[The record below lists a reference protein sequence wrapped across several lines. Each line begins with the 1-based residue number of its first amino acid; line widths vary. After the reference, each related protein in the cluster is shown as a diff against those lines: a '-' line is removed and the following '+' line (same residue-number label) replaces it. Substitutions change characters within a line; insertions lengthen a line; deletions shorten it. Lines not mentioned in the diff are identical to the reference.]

1 MLYLVGIYS
10 HYDMEIDDIVGVFT
24 TREKAQQVIKDFS
37 NKIDNVE
44 FEFYINEFKLDDT
57 EFLEQNINSYMI

>member
-1 MLYLVGIYS
+1 MLYLLGIYS

-37 NKIDNVE
+37 NKIDNIE
-44 FEFYINEFKLDDT
+44 YEFYIKEIELDDT
-57 EFLEQNINSYMI
+57 KNLEQNIYKYMI